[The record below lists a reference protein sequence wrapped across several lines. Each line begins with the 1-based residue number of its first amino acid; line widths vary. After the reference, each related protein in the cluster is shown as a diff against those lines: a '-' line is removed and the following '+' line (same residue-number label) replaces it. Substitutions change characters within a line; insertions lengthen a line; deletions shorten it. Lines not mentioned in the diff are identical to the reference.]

1 MDHYLEGVNE
11 MSKSRTLFVGLML
24 FSMFFGAGNLIFPP
38 FLGAN
43 AGTNFP
49 LAIAGFIVTAVGLP
63 LLVLT
68 ALSFVKGGARTL
80 AGRIH
85 PVFGLVFTVIVYL
98 SIGPFLGIPRNA
110 TLAYEMGLKP
120 FISDSSFALFGF
132 TAVFFLLVFLVSL
145 NQSKM
150 VDLMGKII
158 TPLLLLSMVVL
169 VVTGFMQLKN
179 GSSGPSTLDYEQ
191 SPFLKGFLE
200 GYNTMDALAALAF
213 GIVILTT
220 LKQQG
225 VSEGKMM
232 RREMLKA
239 GLLAGLLLAVVY
251 CSLGYIGVEMADLG
265 SYENGSVLLS
275 SASLLLFGQ
284 WGNLLLGIIFVLACF
299 TTCVGLVSA
308 CGNYFHTL
316 LPKASFKKIALFF
329 TFISF
334 GFANFGL
341 NTILSLSV
349 PFLVATYSLTIVLI
363 GLSFFHPLFGGSSY
377 VYIGAITL
385 TGIVA
390 VYDGLKAFGFTFGIF
405 DTYMSYLPFAKL
417 GLGWIIPS
425 LVGTVIGYGLFILK
439 RKPLNLQ
446 KQKLE

>member
-1 MDHYLEGVNE
+1 MK
-11 MSKSRTLFVGLML
+11 KSTTLFIGLML

-49 LAIAGFIVTAVGLP
+49 LAITGFIVTAVGLP

-68 ALSFVKGGARTL
+68 ALSFVQGGVRSL
-80 AGRIH
+80 ASRVH
-85 PVFGLVFTVIVYL
+85 PIFGIVFTIIVYL
-98 SIGPFLGIPRNA
+98 SIGPFLAIPRNA

-120 FISDSSFALFGF
+120 FISDSPFALIGF
-132 TAVFFLLVFLVSL
+132 TALFFLLVFLVSL

-150 VDLMGKII
+150 MDLMGKII
-158 TPLLLLSMVVL
+158 TPLLLLSMVIL
-169 VVTGFMQLKN
+169 VVVGFVRLQN
-179 GSSGPSTLDYEQ
+179 GALAPATTEYAQ

-225 VSEGKMM
+225 ATEGKML

-239 GLLAGLLLAVVY
+239 GLLAGSLLAVVY
-251 CSLGYIGVEMADLG
+251 CSLGYIGVKMAG
-265 SYENGSVLLS
+265 TSTFENGSDLLS
-275 SASLLLFGQ
+275 SASYLLFGQ

-308 CGNYFHTL
+308 CSSYFNSL
-316 LPKASFKKIALFF
+316 VPKFSYKKISLFF
-329 TFISF
+329 SLIGF
-334 GFANFGL
+334 GLANFGL
-341 NTILSLSV
+341 STILLVSV
-349 PFLVATYSLTIVLI
+349 PFLVAAYSLTIVLI
-363 GLSFFHPLFGGSSY
+363 VISLFHPLFKGSSY
-377 VYIGAITL
+377 VYVSAMTL

-390 VYDGLKAFGFTFGIF
+390 LYDGLKAFGFTFGVV
-405 DTYMSYLPFAKL
+405 DKYMSYLPFADL
-417 GLGWIIPS
+417 GLGWIIPAI
-425 LVGTVIGYGLFILK
+425 VGTAIGFCIYLIKGESSVIVS
-439 RKPLNLQ
+439 KPVE
-446 KQKLE
+446 K